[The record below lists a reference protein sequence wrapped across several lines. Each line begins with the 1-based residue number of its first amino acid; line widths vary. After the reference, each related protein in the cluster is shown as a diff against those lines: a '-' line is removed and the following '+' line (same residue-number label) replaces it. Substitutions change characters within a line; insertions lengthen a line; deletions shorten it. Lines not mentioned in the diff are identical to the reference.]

1 MNVNY
6 TELIKNVKG
15 TFVQKPLSGT
25 LSGHQ
30 QESLLTNTFIVKS
43 KSNYPIIHLDN
54 MNI

>member
-25 LSGHQ
+25 LSGHSAG
-30 QESLLTNTFIVKS
+30 E
-43 KSNYPIIHLDN
+43 P
-54 MNI
+54 